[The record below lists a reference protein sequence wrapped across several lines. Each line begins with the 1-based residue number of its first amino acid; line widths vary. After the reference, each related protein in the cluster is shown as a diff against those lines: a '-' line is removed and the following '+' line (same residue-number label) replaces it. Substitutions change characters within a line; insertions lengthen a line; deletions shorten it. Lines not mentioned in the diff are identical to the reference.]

1 MYILIEHSSHMKIF
15 NIIFL
20 GLFLI
25 CITGTVAAEYSN
37 SAAEDHEAL
46 IIEIAQELETTM
58 DNGGVWY
65 EGADDRLGLMY
76 ASDNRHAIEGEMQ
89 SLDYWSVDERVVIGE
104 FPNQVV
110 SSTAEIKAP
119 GPDGKLI
126 YITVDGY
133 NLPAEE
139 IRPVSEWVFNELVRL
154 SVESGAIGEGAG
166 TSSNMP
172 SVDDSESALVESS
185 EQIDEEEIIDNSPS
199 TGDEEPAA
207 VESVE
212 IAIEQI
218 EDYMDILEEEN
229 VVDVKGTV
237 SIEDISR
244 EDVLQYQQ
252 IMGTYLLDD
261 NFMAE
266 METYSIGIN
275 ALRNG
280 FEYAGEIPA
289 QEIDVSSKQDTVL
302 NDELIKDTFDDDF
315 TISSDGEVSLQREER
330 YEGEEKMAAK
340 VQEVLQKDELSKDDK
355 DLIKNIKSGQQAAS
369 YFSEDFRSSN
379 FAKLIDDVDKLNM
392 VKEKVE
398 EINQVA
404 DDTKKLS
411 QLKGSAGTTTKAL
424 YGLAKAGQKLG
435 GDIPVVGKFVE
446 KGSEV
451 VEKTV
456 MVMPAIDDAVSNSG
470 FRQGQIT
477 SGAIGTK
484 TPNAFLDRY
493 GERIETDDGPV
504 YNFKYK
510 DDKGDEKTLSP
521 DYWVKSSIKGQTYYI
536 PTDFEGNPVSDV
548 AIMDKASWKPWTW
561 DNCQVVKYSNPSVVY
576 NDGEVY
582 DL

>member
-1 MYILIEHSSHMKIF
+1 MKIF
-15 NIIFL
+15 NIIFI

-46 IIEIAQELETTM
+46 VIEIAKELENTM
-58 DNGGVWY
+58 DDRGIWY
-65 EGADDRLGLMY
+65 EGADDRFGY
-76 ASDNRHAIEGEMQ
+76 IYTSDNRHDIEGEMQ
-89 SLDYWSVDERVVIGE
+89 SLDYWSLDDRVVIGE

-110 SSTAEIKAP
+110 SSSAEIKAP
-119 GPDGKLI
+119 GPDGKTI

-154 SVESGAIGEGAG
+154 SVESGAIGEYVGA
-166 TSSNMP
+166 SSDVSP
-172 SVDDSESALVESS
+172 VDDSETAPVEST
-185 EQIDEEEIIDNSPS
+185 EQKEEEIIENSP
-199 TGDEEPAA
+199 TIGDETPET

-212 IAIEQI
+212 IDVEQI
-218 EDYMDILEEEN
+218 EEFIDILEEEN

-237 SIEDISR
+237 SVEEISR

-266 METYSIGIN
+266 MESYSIGIN
-275 ALRNG
+275 ALRIG
-280 FEYAGEIPA
+280 FEYIDEIPA
-289 QEIDVSSKQDTVL
+289 QEIDVSSEQDPVL

-315 TISSDGEVSLQREER
+315 MFGIDGEVSLQREER
-330 YEGEEKMAAK
+330 YEGEEKVAAK
-340 VQEVLQKDELSKDDK
+340 IQEVLQKEKLSKDDR
-355 DLIKNIKSGQQAAS
+355 DLIKSIKSGQQAAT
-369 YFSEDFRSSN
+369 YFSEDYENSN
-379 FAKLIDDVDKLNM
+379 FARLVNDVDNLNF

-398 EINQVA
+398 EIKQVS

-435 GDIPVVGKFVE
+435 GNIPVVGKLIE
-446 KGSEV
+446 RGSEV

-456 MVMPAIDDAVSNSG
+456 MVMPAIDDAVSNSD
-470 FRQGQIT
+470 FRQGQIS
-477 SGAIGTK
+477 SGARGTK

-493 GERIETDDGPV
+493 GERIETSEGPV
-504 YNFKYK
+504 YKFKYK
-510 DDKGDEKTLSP
+510 DDKGNEKTLSP
-521 DYWVKSSIKGQTYYI
+521 DLWVISTIKGQTYYI
-536 PTDFEGNPVSDV
+536 PTDIEGNPIDDV
-548 AIMDKASWKPWTW
+548 AIMDKTSWKPWTW